1 MLKRD
6 SLTAQMQQLSH
17 VLAKVKRLILEDKEA
32 EASTVVREV
41 FSNFFGLNNES
52 LFNSTEADFNTAI
65 ATMKGE
71 ELNMLASFIDEFAG
85 LQEDL
90 GRQVFLYQLF
100 LLLVETME
108 RNFGF
113 ISLEHLDRKK
123 LLEEQLSRL

>member
-17 VLAKVKRLILEDKEA
+17 VLAKVKRLIMEDKEA

-41 FSNFFGLNNES
+41 FSNFFELNDET
-52 LFNSTEADFNTAI
+52 LFNSTEADFNVAI
-65 ATMKGE
+65 ATLKGE
-71 ELNMLASFIDEFAG
+71 ELNMLASFVDEFAG
-85 LQEDL
+85 LQEELD
-90 GRQVFLYQLF
+90 RQVFLYQRY
-100 LLLVETME
+100 LLLIETME

-123 LLEEQLSRL
+123 LLEEQLSRF

>member
-1 MLKRD
+1 M
-6 SLTAQMQQLSH
+6 TAQMQQLSH
-17 VLAKVKRLILEDKEA
+17 VLAKVKRLIREDNEA
-32 EASTVVREV
+32 EASSVVREV
-41 FSNFFGLNNES
+41 FSNFFGLNDES

-71 ELNMLASFIDEFAG
+71 ELNMLASFVDEFAG

-90 GRQVFLYQLF
+90 GRQLFLYQRY

-108 RNFGF
+108 RTFGF

-123 LLEEQLSRL
+123 LLEEQLNRL

>member
-1 MLKRD
+1 
-6 SLTAQMQQLSH
+6 MQQLSH
-17 VLAKVKRLILEDKEA
+17 VLAKVKRLILEDNEA

-71 ELNMLASFIDEFAG
+71 ELNMLASFVDEFAG

-90 GRQVFLYQLF
+90 GRQLFLYQRY

-108 RNFGF
+108 RTFGF

-123 LLEEQLSRL
+123 LLEEQLNRL

>member
-71 ELNMLASFIDEFAG
+71 ELNMLASFVDEFAG

-90 GRQVFLYQLF
+90 GRQVFLYQRY

>member
-52 LFNSTEADFNTAI
+52 LFNSTAADFNTAI